1 MRRKENRKFLLLC
14 LLILTQNRSL
24 VTSLLMISL
33 NSLLISPP
41 IYTDHCNFDA
51 GCLVSKAH
59 SLPALD
65 LRLVHESSQM
75 EAGSP
80 RKVSAA
86 VKAVAFGALAERLA
100 RQAPGSSWRFQGF
113 LATPRN
119 SKTVVLHIQDIQ
131 QN

>member
-1 MRRKENRKFLLLC
+1 MENHVVLSACIEELQALR
-14 LLILTQNRSL
+14 
-24 VTSLLMISL
+24 
-33 NSLLISPP
+33 
-41 IYTDHCNFDA
+41 YTPA
-51 GCLVSKAH
+51 G
-59 SLPALD
+59 LPALD
-65 LRLVHESSQM
+65 LRLVHESSQL
-75 EAGSP
+75 EADVP

-100 RQAPGSSWRFQGF
+100 RQAPGSSWSFQGF